1 MLQFS
6 ILYVQLY
13 IRWMEYG
20 PLNDMENGRV
30 SILINTEKSVFV
42 EKEWKQE
49 VTVWSGISENR
60 N

>member
-1 MLQFS
+1 
-6 ILYVQLY
+6 
-13 IRWMEYG
+13 MEYG